1 MSEQPADDHISKKR
15 VVYRIAGMDN
25 TTIRKDLEYR
35 RTDAEAPL
43 TMDLYYPVNAV
54 ASSPL
59 PAVVLVAGYADTG
72 FETRLGCKFK
82 EMAMSVSWGQ
92 LIASMGLIAIA
103 YTNREPAADLD
114 ALLSHLRD
122 RGQSLGIDSNCI
134 GLWACSGH
142 VPLALSALMEP
153 HREFLRCGAL
163 LYGYTLD
170 LDGATHVADAS
181 RTFRFVNPGA
191 GKSIEEL
198 PHDVPLFIARA
209 GQDQFPGLNDSIDR
223 FVSKELA
230 LNRPLTLTN
239 YPAGAH
245 AFDLL
250 DDSETSRRIIRQVLD
265 FLRDQ
270 LTRAGS

>member
-15 VVYRIAGMDN
+15 VVYRIAGMEN

-35 RTDAEAPL
+35 RTDADGPL
-43 TMDLYYPVNAV
+43 TMDLYYPAD
-54 ASSPL
+54 AIPASPL
-59 PAVVLVAGYADTG
+59 PAVVLVAGYADAG

-92 LIASMGLIAIA
+92 LIASMGLVAIA
-103 YTNREPAADLD
+103 YTNREPAADFD
-114 ALLSHLRD
+114 ALLLHLREH
-122 RGQSLGIDSNCI
+122 GTSLGIDRNCI
-134 GLWACSGH
+134 GLWASSGH
-142 VPLALSALMEP
+142 APLALSALMQQP
-153 HREFLRCGAL
+153 RAFLRCGAL

-181 RTFRFVNPGA
+181 RTFRFVNPAA

-223 FVSKELA
+223 LVLKELA
-230 LNRPLTLTN
+230 FNRPLTLVN

-250 DDSETSRRIIRQVLD
+250 DDSPASRSIVRQVLD
-265 FLRDQ
+265 FLQTQ